1 MVDWRTHG
9 SIPEFWNGGKIR
21 CKNIAYDVR
30 AAVRVASMSTSE
42 NIPLHL
48 KEDGNDTRRTEQ
60 LEHGDTTD
68 IKHGTLPSAKGS
80 AAAAA
85 PAATTTRW
93 KTVMITV
100 TTLLAYMFL
109 NAGISMIG
117 PFYPIEVSYQ
127 VHVQRFSQ
135 LLSARKILFTLP
147 ANPIVTC
154 NSHYGNNN

>member
-1 MVDWRTHG
+1 M
-9 SIPEFWNGGKIR
+9 
-21 CKNIAYDVR
+21 R

-100 TTLLAYMFL
+100 TTLLCF
-109 NAGISMIG
+109 
-117 PFYPIEVSYQ
+117 
-127 VHVQRFSQ
+127 
-135 LLSARKILFTLP
+135 
-147 ANPIVTC
+147 
-154 NSHYGNNN
+154 